1 MPETGAHLRDVT
13 VGSLFSGA
21 GLCDLGLEWAGM
33 KHRFFCEADPFCRSV
48 LRRHWPGVPIYEDV
62 RDLRGVDLPPVDV
75 LCGGFPCQDVSLA
88 AAGKRK
94 GITGK
99 GSGLWHEYVRL
110 IEEIRPGY
118 VIVENVPGLL
128 AAGVEAG
135 LQDLAAVGYDTEW
148 EVLPAAAVGAPH
160 RRERVFLVAYPHC
173 DGRGPEHGV
182 SSSLGRDVGEGDQ
195 SWCVAPW
202 LGVRIDRARRAP
214 IQEAYG
220 GCVLRRVDDGSPARL
235 DGPAGVRPLPREL
248 VLVWVRRLKALGNA
262 ITPQQAYAVAACIM
276 RAEGLPV
283 PGRPDRYDW
292 LSAPGAR
299 REGREPRIKRIHE
312 ALF

>member
-1 MPETGAHLRDVT
+1 MRDVT

-33 KHRFFCEADPFCRSV
+33 KHRFFCEVDPFCRSV
-48 LRRHWPGVPIYEDV
+48 LRRHWPGIPIYEDV
-62 RDLRGVDLPPVDV
+62 RELRGADLPPVDV

-88 AAGKRK
+88 GKRK
-94 GITGK
+94 GIAK
-99 GSGLWHEYVRL
+99 GTRSGLWHEYARL

-118 VIVENVPGLL
+118 VIIENVPGLL
-128 AAGVEAG
+128 AAGVEAV
-135 LQDLAAVGYDTEW
+135 LQDLASVGYDAEW
-148 EVLPAAAVGAPH
+148 EVLPAAAVG
-160 RRERVFLVAYPHC
+160 
-173 DGRGPEHGV
+173 
-182 SSSLGRDVGEGDQ
+182 SLGEGDQ
-195 SWCVAPW
+195 SWRVAPW
-202 LGVRIDRARRAP
+202 LGVRIDRARRAS
-214 IQEAYG
+214 IREAYG
-220 GCVLRRVDDGSPARL
+220 GCVIRRVDDGRPARL

-248 VLVWVRRLKALGNA
+248 VPVWVRRLKALGNA

-299 REGREPRIKRIHE
+299 REGRKPRIKRIHE

>member
-1 MPETGAHLRDVT
+1 
-13 VGSLFSGA
+13 
-21 GLCDLGLEWAGM
+21 M
-33 KHRFFCEADPFCRSV
+33 KHRFFCEVDPFCRSV
-48 LRRHWPGVPIYEDV
+48 LRRHWPGIPIYEDV
-62 RDLRGVDLPPVDV
+62 RELRGADLPPVDV

-99 GSGLWHEYVRL
+99 RSGLWHEYARL

-118 VIVENVPGLL
+118 VIIENVPGLL
-128 AAGVEAG
+128 AAGVEAV
-135 LQDLAAVGYDTEW
+135 LQDLASVGYDAEW

-173 DGRGPEHGV
+173 DGRDPEHGV
-182 SSSLGRDVGEGDQ
+182 LSSLAGSLGEGDQ
-195 SWCVAPW
+195 PWRVAPW
-202 LGVRIDRARRAP
+202 LGVRIDRARRAS
-214 IQEAYG
+214 IREAYG

-248 VLVWVRRLKALGNA
+248 VPVWVRRLKALGNA

-283 PGRPDRYDW
+283 PERPDR
-292 LSAPGAR
+292 
-299 REGREPRIKRIHE
+299 
-312 ALF
+312 

>member
-1 MPETGAHLRDVT
+1 MRDVT

-33 KHRFFCEADPFCRSV
+33 KHRFFCEVNPFCRSI
-48 LRRHWPGVPIYEDV
+48 LRRHWPGIPIYEDV
-62 RDLRGVDLPPVDV
+62 RELRGADLPPVDV

-99 GSGLWHEYVRL
+99 RSGLWHEYARL

-128 AAGVEAG
+128 AAGVEAV
-135 LQDLAAVGYDTEW
+135 LQDMAAVGYDAEW

-160 RRERVFLVAYPHC
+160 RRERVFLVAYPHS
-173 DGRGPEHGV
+173 DGRDPEHWV
-182 SSSLGRDVGEGDQ
+182 LSSLGRDVGEGDQ
-195 SWCVAPW
+195 SWRVAPW
-202 LGVRIDRARRAP
+202 LGVRIDRARRAS
-214 IQEAYG
+214 IRETYG
-220 GCVLRRVDDGSPARL
+220 GCVLRRVDDGSPERM
-235 DGPAGVRPLPREL
+235 DEPEKVKPLPREL
-248 VLVWVRRLKALGNA
+248 VPVWVRRLKALGNA

-283 PGRPDRYDW
+283 PERPY
-292 LSAPGAR
+292 
-299 REGREPRIKRIHE
+299 I
-312 ALF
+312 

>member
-1 MPETGAHLRDVT
+1 MRSNRLQ
-13 VGSLFSGA
+13 VGSLFSGV

-33 KHRFFCEADPFCRSV
+33 GHAFFCEVDPFCRSV
-48 LRRHWPGVPIYEDV
+48 LRRHWPGIPIYEDI
-62 RDLRGVDLPPVDV
+62 RELRGADLPPVDV

-99 GSGLWHEYVRL
+99 RSGLWHEYARL

-118 VIVENVPGLL
+118 VIIENVPGLL
-128 AAGVEAG
+128 AAGVEAV
-135 LQDLAAVGYDTEW
+135 LQDLASVGYDAEW

-173 DGRGPEHGV
+173 DGRDPEHGV
-182 SSSLGRDVGEGDQ
+182 LSSLAGSLGEGDQ
-195 SWCVAPW
+195 PWRVAPW
-202 LGVRIDRARRAP
+202 LGVRIDRARRAS
-214 IQEAYG
+214 IREAYG

-248 VLVWVRRLKALGNA
+248 VPVWVRRLKALGNA

-283 PGRPDRYDW
+283 PERPNR
-292 LSAPGAR
+292 
-299 REGREPRIKRIHE
+299 
-312 ALF
+312 

>member
-1 MPETGAHLRDVT
+1 MRDVT

-33 KHRFFCEADPFCRSV
+33 KHRFFCEVDPFCRSV
-48 LRRHWPGVPIYEDV
+48 LRRHWPGIPIYEDV
-62 RDLRGVDLPPVDV
+62 RELRGADLPPVDV

-99 GSGLWHEYVRL
+99 RSGLWHEYARL

-118 VIVENVPGLL
+118 VIIENVPGLL
-128 AAGVEAG
+128 AAGVEAV
-135 LQDLAAVGYDTEW
+135 LQDMAAVGYDAEW

-160 RRERVFLVAYPHC
+160 RRERVFLVAYPHS
-173 DGRGPEHGV
+173 DGRDPEHGV
-182 SSSLGRDVGEGDQ
+182 LSSLGRDVGEGDQ
-195 SWCVAPW
+195 SWRVAPW
-202 LGVRIDRARRAP
+202 LGVRIDRARRAS
-214 IQEAYG
+214 IRETYG
-220 GCVLRRVDDGSPARL
+220 GCVLRRVDDGSPERM
-235 DGPAGVRPLPREL
+235 DEPEKVKPLPREL
-248 VLVWVRRLKALGNA
+248 VPVCVRRLKALGNA

-283 PGRPDRYDW
+283 PERPDR
-292 LSAPGAR
+292 
-299 REGREPRIKRIHE
+299 
-312 ALF
+312 

>member
-1 MPETGAHLRDVT
+1 
-13 VGSLFSGA
+13 
-21 GLCDLGLEWAGM
+21 M
-33 KHRFFCEADPFCRSV
+33 KHRFFCEVDPFCRSI
-48 LRRHWPGVPIYEDV
+48 LRRHWPGIPIYEDV
-62 RDLRGVDLPPVDV
+62 RELRGADLPPVDV

-99 GSGLWHEYVRL
+99 RSGLWHEYARL

-118 VIVENVPGLL
+118 VIIENVPGLL
-128 AAGVEAG
+128 AAGVEAV
-135 LQDLAAVGYDTEW
+135 LQDLAAVGYDAEW

-173 DGRGPEHGV
+173 DGRDPEHGV
-182 SSSLGRDVGEGDQ
+182 LSSLGRDVGEGDQ
-195 SWCVAPW
+195 SWRVAPW
-202 LGVRIDRARRAP
+202 LGVRIDRARRAS
-214 IQEAYG
+214 IREAYG

-248 VLVWVRRLKALGNA
+248 VPVWVRRLKALGNA

-283 PGRPDRYDW
+283 PERPDR
-292 LSAPGAR
+292 
-299 REGREPRIKRIHE
+299 
-312 ALF
+312 

>member
-1 MPETGAHLRDVT
+1 MPETGARLRDVT

-33 KHRFFCEADPFCRSV
+33 KHRFFCEVDPFCRSV
-48 LRRHWPGVPIYEDV
+48 LRRHWPGIPIYEDV
-62 RDLRGVDLPPVDV
+62 RELRGVDLPPVDV

-99 GSGLWHEYVRL
+99 RSGLWHEYARL

-128 AAGVEAG
+128 AAGVEAV
-135 LQDLAAVGYDTEW
+135 LQDLAEIGYDAEW

-173 DGRGPEHGV
+173 DGRDPEHGV
-182 SSSLGRDVGEGDQ
+182 LSSLGRDVGEGDQ
-195 SWCVAPW
+195 PWRVAPW
-202 LGVRIDRARRAP
+202 LGVRIDRARRAS
-214 IQEAYG
+214 IRETYG

-248 VLVWVRRLKALGNA
+248 VPVWVRRLKALGNA

-283 PGRPDRYDW
+283 PERPDR
-292 LSAPGAR
+292 
-299 REGREPRIKRIHE
+299 
-312 ALF
+312 

>member
-1 MPETGAHLRDVT
+1 MRSNRLQ
-13 VGSLFSGA
+13 VGSLFSGV

-33 KHRFFCEADPFCRSV
+33 GHAFFCEVDPFCRSV
-48 LRRHWPGVPIYEDV
+48 LRRHWPGIPIYEDV
-62 RDLRGVDLPPVDV
+62 RELRGVDLPPVDV

-88 AAGKRK
+88 GKRK
-94 GITGK
+94 GIAK
-99 GSGLWHEYVRL
+99 GTRSGLWHEYARL

-128 AAGVEAG
+128 AAGVEAV
-135 LQDLAAVGYDTEW
+135 LQDLAEIGYDAEW

-173 DGRGPEHGV
+173 DGRDPEHGV
-182 SSSLGRDVGEGDQ
+182 LSSLGRDVGEGDQ
-195 SWCVAPW
+195 PWRVAPW
-202 LGVRIDRARRAP
+202 LGVRIDRARRAS
-214 IQEAYG
+214 IRETYG

-248 VLVWVRRLKALGNA
+248 VPVWVRRLKALGNA

-283 PGRPDRYDW
+283 PERPDR
-292 LSAPGAR
+292 
-299 REGREPRIKRIHE
+299 
-312 ALF
+312 

>member
-1 MPETGAHLRDVT
+1 MRDVT

-33 KHRFFCEADPFCRSV
+33 KHRFFCEVNPFCRSI
-48 LRRHWPGVPIYEDV
+48 LRRHWPGIPIYEDV
-62 RDLRGVDLPPVDV
+62 RELRGANLPPVDV

-99 GSGLWHEYVRL
+99 RSGLWHEYARL

-128 AAGVEAG
+128 AAGVEAV
-135 LQDLAAVGYDTEW
+135 LQDMAAVGYDAEW

-160 RRERVFLVAYPHC
+160 RRERVFLVAYPHS
-173 DGRGPEHGV
+173 DGRDPEHGV
-182 SSSLGRDVGEGDQ
+182 LSSLGRDVGEGDQ
-195 SWCVAPW
+195 SWRVAPW
-202 LGVRIDRARRAP
+202 LGVRIDRARRAS
-214 IQEAYG
+214 IRETYG
-220 GCVLRRVDDGSPARL
+220 GCVLRRVDDGSPERM
-235 DGPAGVRPLPREL
+235 DEPEKVKPLPREL
-248 VLVWVRRLKALGNA
+248 VPVWVRRLKALGNA

-283 PGRPDRYDW
+283 PERPY
-292 LSAPGAR
+292 
-299 REGREPRIKRIHE
+299 I
-312 ALF
+312 

>member
-1 MPETGAHLRDVT
+1 MRSNRLQ
-13 VGSLFSGA
+13 VGSLFSGV

-33 KHRFFCEADPFCRSV
+33 GHAFFCEVDPFCRSV
-48 LRRHWPGVPIYEDV
+48 LRRHWPGIPIYEDI
-62 RDLRGVDLPPVDV
+62 RELRGADLPPVDV
-75 LCGGFPCQDVSLA
+75 LCGGFPCQYVSLA

-99 GSGLWHEYVRL
+99 RSGLWHEYARL

-128 AAGVEAG
+128 AAGIEAV
-135 LQDLAAVGYDTEW
+135 LQDLAAVGYDAEW

-160 RRERVFLVAYPHC
+160 RRERVFLVAYPHS
-173 DGRGPEHGV
+173 DGRDPEHGV
-182 SSSLGRDVGEGDQ
+182 LSSLGRDVGEVDQ
-195 SWCVAPW
+195 PWRVAPW
-202 LGVRIDRARRAP
+202 LGVRIDRARRAS
-214 IQEAYG
+214 IREAYG
-220 GCVLRRVDDGSPARL
+220 GCVLCRVDDGSPARL

-248 VLVWVRRLKALGNA
+248 VPVWVRRLKALGNA

-283 PGRPDRYDW
+283 PERPNR
-292 LSAPGAR
+292 
-299 REGREPRIKRIHE
+299 
-312 ALF
+312 

>member
-1 MPETGAHLRDVT
+1 MRSNRLQ
-13 VGSLFSGA
+13 VGSLFSGV

-33 KHRFFCEADPFCRSV
+33 GHAFFCEVDPFCRSV
-48 LRRHWPGVPIYEDV
+48 LRRHWPGIPIYEDI
-62 RDLRGVDLPPVDV
+62 RELRGADLPPVDV

-99 GSGLWHEYVRL
+99 RSGLWHEYARL

-128 AAGVEAG
+128 AAGIEAV
-135 LQDLAAVGYDTEW
+135 LQDLAAVGYDAEW

-160 RRERVFLVAYPHC
+160 RRERVFLVAYPHS
-173 DGRGPEHGV
+173 DGRDPEHGV
-182 SSSLGRDVGEGDQ
+182 LSSLGRDVGEVDQ
-195 SWCVAPW
+195 QWRVARW
-202 LGVRIDRARRAP
+202 LGGGMGRARRAS
-214 IQEAYG
+214 IREAYG

-248 VLVWVRRLKALGNA
+248 VPVWVRRLKALGNA

-283 PGRPDRYDW
+283 PERPNR
-292 LSAPGAR
+292 
-299 REGREPRIKRIHE
+299 
-312 ALF
+312 

>member
-1 MPETGAHLRDVT
+1 MRSNRLQ
-13 VGSLFSGA
+13 VGSLFSGV

-33 KHRFFCEADPFCRSV
+33 GHAFFCEVDPFCRSV
-48 LRRHWPGVPIYEDV
+48 LRRHWPGIPIYEDV
-62 RDLRGVDLPPVDV
+62 RELRGVDLPPVDV

-88 AAGKRK
+88 GKRK
-94 GITGK
+94 GIAK
-99 GSGLWHEYVRL
+99 GTRSGLWHEDARL

-128 AAGVEAG
+128 AAGVEAV
-135 LQDLAAVGYDTEW
+135 LQDLAEIGYDAEW

-173 DGRGPEHGV
+173 DGRDPEHGV
-182 SSSLGRDVGEGDQ
+182 LSSLGRDVGEGDQ
-195 SWCVAPW
+195 SWRVAPW
-202 LGVRIDRARRAP
+202 LGVRIDRARRAS
-214 IQEAYG
+214 IREAYG

-248 VLVWVRRLKALGNA
+248 VPVWVRRLKALGNA

-283 PGRPDRYDW
+283 PERPDR
-292 LSAPGAR
+292 
-299 REGREPRIKRIHE
+299 
-312 ALF
+312 

>member
-1 MPETGAHLRDVT
+1 MRSNRLQ
-13 VGSLFSGA
+13 VGSLFSGV

-33 KHRFFCEADPFCRSV
+33 GHAFFCEVDPFCRSV
-48 LRRHWPGVPIYEDV
+48 LRRHWPGIPIYEDV
-62 RDLRGVDLPPVDV
+62 RELRGVDLPPVDV

-88 AAGKRK
+88 GKRK
-94 GITGK
+94 GIAK
-99 GSGLWHEYVRL
+99 GTRSGLWHEYARL

-128 AAGVEAG
+128 AAGVEAV
-135 LQDLAAVGYDTEW
+135 LQDLAACGYDAEW
-148 EVLPAAAVGAPH
+148 EELPAAAVGAPH

-173 DGRGPEHGV
+173 DGRDPEHGV
-182 SSSLGRDVGEGDQ
+182 LSSLGRDVGEGDQ
-195 SWCVAPW
+195 SWRVAPW
-202 LGVRIDRARRAP
+202 LGVRIDRARRAS
-214 IQEAYG
+214 IREAYG

-248 VLVWVRRLKALGNA
+248 VPVWVRRLKALGNA

-283 PGRPDRYDW
+283 PERPNR
-292 LSAPGAR
+292 
-299 REGREPRIKRIHE
+299 
-312 ALF
+312 

>member
-1 MPETGAHLRDVT
+1 MRSNRLQ
-13 VGSLFSGA
+13 VGSLFSGV

-33 KHRFFCEADPFCRSV
+33 GHAFFCEVDPFCRSV
-48 LRRHWPGVPIYEDV
+48 LRRHWPGIPIYEDV
-62 RDLRGVDLPPVDV
+62 RELRGVDLPPVDV

-88 AAGKRK
+88 GKRK
-94 GITGK
+94 GIAK
-99 GSGLWHEYVRL
+99 GTRSGLWHEYARL

-128 AAGVEAG
+128 AAGVEAV
-135 LQDLAAVGYDTEW
+135 LQDLAACGYDAEW

-160 RRERVFLVAYPHC
+160 RRERVFLVAYPHS
-173 DGRGPEHGV
+173 DGRDPEHGV
-182 SSSLGRDVGEGDQ
+182 LSSLGRDVGEVDQ
-195 SWCVAPW
+195 HWRVAPW
-202 LGVRIDRARRAP
+202 LGVRIDRARRAS
-214 IQEAYG
+214 IRETYG

-248 VLVWVRRLKALGNA
+248 VPVWVRRLKALGNA

-283 PGRPDRYDW
+283 PERPNR
-292 LSAPGAR
+292 
-299 REGREPRIKRIHE
+299 
-312 ALF
+312 

>member
-1 MPETGAHLRDVT
+1 MRDVT

-33 KHRFFCEADPFCRSV
+33 KHRFFCEVDPFCRSV
-48 LRRHWPGVPIYEDV
+48 LRRHWPGIPIYEDV
-62 RDLRGVDLPPVDV
+62 RELRGADLPPVDV

-99 GSGLWHEYVRL
+99 RSGLWHEYARL

-118 VIVENVPGLL
+118 VIIENVPGLL
-128 AAGVEAG
+128 AAGVEAV
-135 LQDLAAVGYDTEW
+135 LQDLAAVGYDAEW

-160 RRERVFLVAYPHC
+160 RRERVFLVAYPHS
-173 DGRGPEHGV
+173 DGRDPEHGV
-182 SSSLGRDVGEGDQ
+182 LSSLGRDVGEGDQ
-195 SWCVAPW
+195 SWRVAPW
-202 LGVRIDRARRAP
+202 LGVRIDRARRAS
-214 IQEAYG
+214 IRETYG
-220 GCVLRRVDDGSPARL
+220 GCVLRRVDDGSPERMDEPESVKL
-235 DGPAGVRPLPREL
+235 LPYEL
-248 VLVWVRRLKALGNA
+248 VPVWVHRLKSLGNA

-283 PGRPDRYDW
+283 PGRPDR
-292 LSAPGAR
+292 
-299 REGREPRIKRIHE
+299 
-312 ALF
+312 

>member
-1 MPETGAHLRDVT
+1 MRSNRLQ
-13 VGSLFSGA
+13 VGSLFSGV

-33 KHRFFCEADPFCRSV
+33 GHAFFCEVDPFCRSV
-48 LRRHWPGVPIYEDV
+48 LRRHWPGIPIYEDI
-62 RDLRGVDLPPVDV
+62 RELRGVDLPPVDV

-99 GSGLWHEYVRL
+99 RSGLWHEYARL

-128 AAGVEAG
+128 AAGIEAV
-135 LQDLAAVGYDTEW
+135 LQDLAACGYDAEW

-160 RRERVFLVAYPHC
+160 RRERVFLVAYPNGHER
-173 DGRGPEHGV
+173 DPEHGV
-182 SSSLGRDVGEGDQ
+182 LSSFAGSLGEGDQ
-195 SWCVAPW
+195 PWRVAPW
-202 LGVRIDRARRAP
+202 LGVRIDRARRAS
-214 IQEAYG
+214 IRETYG

-248 VLVWVRRLKALGNA
+248 VPVWVRRLKALGNA

-283 PGRPDRYDW
+283 PERPNR
-292 LSAPGAR
+292 
-299 REGREPRIKRIHE
+299 
-312 ALF
+312 

>member
-1 MPETGAHLRDVT
+1 
-13 VGSLFSGA
+13 
-21 GLCDLGLEWAGM
+21 M
-33 KHRFFCEADPFCRSV
+33 KHRFFCEVDPFCRSV
-48 LRRHWPGVPIYEDV
+48 LRRHWPGIPIYEDV
-62 RDLRGVDLPPVDV
+62 RELRGVDLPPVDV

-88 AAGKRK
+88 GKRK
-94 GITGK
+94 GIAK
-99 GSGLWHEYVRL
+99 GTRSGLWHEYARL

-128 AAGVEAG
+128 AAGVEAV
-135 LQDLAAVGYDTEW
+135 LQDLAACGYDAEW

-173 DGRGPEHGV
+173 DGRDPEHGV
-182 SSSLGRDVGEGDQ
+182 LSSLGRDVGEGDQ
-195 SWCVAPW
+195 SWRVAPW
-202 LGVRIDRARRAP
+202 LGVRIDRARRAS
-214 IQEAYG
+214 IREAYG

-248 VLVWVRRLKALGNA
+248 VPVWVRRLKALGNA

-283 PGRPDRYDW
+283 PERPDR
-292 LSAPGAR
+292 
-299 REGREPRIKRIHE
+299 
-312 ALF
+312 

>member
-1 MPETGAHLRDVT
+1 MGHA
-13 VGSLFSGA
+13 
-21 GLCDLGLEWAGM
+21 
-33 KHRFFCEADPFCRSV
+33 FFCEVDPFCRSV
-48 LRRHWPGVPIYEDV
+48 LRRHWPGIPIYEDI
-62 RDLRGVDLPPVDV
+62 RELRGADLPPVDV

-99 GSGLWHEYVRL
+99 RSGLWHEYARL

-128 AAGVEAG
+128 AAGIEAV
-135 LQDLAAVGYDTEW
+135 LQDLAAVGYDAEW

-160 RRERVFLVAYPHC
+160 RRERVFLVAYPHS
-173 DGRGPEHGV
+173 DGREPEHGV
-182 SSSLGRDVGEGDQ
+182 LSSLGRDVGEVDQ
-195 SWCVAPW
+195 HWRVAPW
-202 LGVRIDRARRAP
+202 LGVRIDRARRAS
-214 IQEAYG
+214 IRETYG

-248 VLVWVRRLKALGNA
+248 VPVWVRRLKALGNA

-283 PGRPDRYDW
+283 PERPNR
-292 LSAPGAR
+292 
-299 REGREPRIKRIHE
+299 
-312 ALF
+312 